1 MTNTNQ
7 TTILTALVGAAMT
20 YAEKAAEHD
29 TALDRRDDSEGIN
42 AYDHACA
49 EAEYETALDALH
61 DAEYDLKEAA
71 RLCTVE
77 AVHTELASKEEA
89 RDA

>member
-20 YAEKAAEHD
+20 YAARAREYDIATAAMDDAPNTDHD
-29 TALDRRDDSEGIN
+29 RCEAIWDKALDV
-42 AYDHACA
+42 
-49 EAEYETALDALH
+49 LH
-61 DAEYDLKEAA
+61 DAVYSLKEAA

-77 AVHTELASKEEA
+77 AVHAELASKEEA
-89 RDA
+89 RTHD

>member
-20 YAEKAAEHD
+20 YAARAREYDLASAAMDHAPSTDYNRYEAIWD
-29 TALDRRDDSEGIN
+29 KALDV
-42 AYDHACA
+42 
-49 EAEYETALDALH
+49 LH

-77 AVHTELASKEEA
+77 AVHTELASK
-89 RDA
+89 